1 MNDGRLDPF
10 IMFFYTFLLFT
21 FIRWVRIRLGIKQNG
36 NETENWLE
44 KRSTPFFPPAPVT
57 SPPKRKCPDIP
68 VPFRRICLSGK
79 KFMPTVVNP
88 QHWKQSLLPF
98 LFCHAR
104 IASGEIIF
112 LTDNELLAFTWG
124 SRQVKT
130 ERPYQ
135 FWSHIFTSFPSTI
148 EHLPRR
154 STTLAELADDLSHGF
169 VI

>member
-1 MNDGRLDPF
+1 MKRRIGWKKDQRHFSLLYLLRHLRKGNAR
-10 IMFFYTFLLFT
+10 IYRFFH
-21 FIRWVRIRLGIKQNG
+21 RI
-36 NETENWLE
+36 
-44 KRSTPFFPPAPVT
+44 
-57 SPPKRKCPDIP
+57 
-68 VPFRRICLSGK
+68 PFRRICLSGK

-104 IASGEIIF
+104 IASGKIIF
-112 LTDNELLAFTWG
+112 D
-124 SRQVKT
+124 RQWFIIIYLGIENSQT

-135 FWSHIFTSFPSTI
+135 FWSQIFTSFPSTV

-169 VI
+169 LM